1 MIDPK
6 APQSR
11 RKFLN
16 SLAAGALAGG
26 ATPKFL
32 STRERNHIH
41 TLARQKHQS
50 ANDQIQLA
58 VIGAGGMGMAA
69 VETALSIPGVKLV
82 AVADCFDGRLVAARE
97 NYG

>member
-1 MIDPK
+1 MIDRT

-32 STRERNHIH
+32 STSERNHIH
-41 TLARQKHQS
+41 TLARQKYQS

-58 VIGAGGMGMAA
+58 VIGAGGMGMAD
-69 VETALSIPGVKLV
+69 VETALSIPGVRPVSYTHLTLPTICSV
-82 AVADCFDGRLVAARE
+82 
-97 NYG
+97 